1 MHKTS
6 VSFEKKFLLK
16 KNFIMDKLKKYNV
29 VPSNSDVFA
38 ISLVDE
44 PAVDSNFIAL
54 SKQKP
59 MEFKIQ
65 NEERR
70 MLYGV
75 ALRADY
81 PIYRRYGDEE
91 FYLTFGKDAIRRLMT
106 KFMKNFGQ
114 RSWTKDHM
122 DFAEGITVV
131 ESWIVEDV
139 ENDKA
144 NALGIENFSEGSW
157 CIGAKVDD
165 DEIWQSIKEGRWKGF
180 SVEAWVDM
188 EEIEKEIK
196 NNKENKNIDMA
207 VKKSKFEEMI
217 DKIKSIISD
226 AVTEADGEDTEVQEE
241 VIDKAADAVEEVVN
255 KDETGTTDE
264 VVEAAEDKT
273 PTEEIVNDVVDTV
286 QEETQT
292 TEEAADNLQEV
303 VDQLQAEVDSLK
315 AENEELKKKN
325 QKMSKQPSTKVVTNK
340 TENNVGGI
348 KGAFAALKAQGFI
361 S

>member
-1 MHKTS
+1 MG
-6 VSFEKKFLLK
+6 
-16 KNFIMDKLKKYNV
+16 KLKNYRVK
-29 VPSNSDVFA
+29 PSTSDIYAV
-38 ISLVDE
+38 SLVEDE
-44 PAVDSNFIAL
+44 AVESGFIAL
-54 SKQKP
+54 SKQKQP
-59 MEFKIQ
+59 MDFKIH
-65 NEERR
+65 NEEKR

-75 ALRADY
+75 ALRADF
-81 PIYRRYGDEE
+81 PIYRRYGEDE
-91 FYLTFGKDAIRRLMT
+91 FYLTFDANAIERLVN
-106 KFMKNFGQ
+106 KFMSNYGQ
-114 RSWTKDHM
+114 KSFTIDHM
-122 DFAEGITVV
+122 EPAEGIVIT
-131 ESWIVEDV
+131 ESWLVKDT
-139 ENDKA
+139 ENDKS
-144 NALGIENFSEGSW
+144 NALGLENVSEGSW
-157 CIGAKVDD
+157 IIGCKINN
-165 DEIWQSIKEGRWKGF
+165 DEIWQSIKEGRWHGF
-180 SVEAWVDM
+180 SIESWIDM
-188 EEIEKEIK
+188 EEIEEFNKI
-196 NNKENKNIDMA
+196 NKENKKIDMA

-226 AVTEADGEDTEVQEE
+226 AVEEADGQETETQEE
-241 VIDKAADAVEEVVN
+241 IVDKAADAVEEVVN
-255 KDETGTTDE
+255 KDETDTTDE

-340 TENNVGGI
+340 KENNVGGI

>member
-1 MHKTS
+1 
-6 VSFEKKFLLK
+6 
-16 KNFIMDKLKKYNV
+16 MDKLKKYNV

-196 NNKENKNIDMA
+196 NNKINKEIDMA

-226 AVTEADGEDTEVQEE
+226 AVTEADGKDMEVQEE
-241 VIDKAADAVEEVVN
+241 VIDEAADAVEEVVN

-340 TENNVGGI
+340 KENNVGGI